1 MSAELPDSQILTRY
15 LLGTLPDDEAEKL
28 DELAV
33 TDDEV
38 AWRLAETEN
47 DLVDAYARGELSGE
61 DLDRF
66 KIHYL
71 SSERRREKV
80 MFAET
85 LRDRIEKGRAASLEQ
100 PLTIPVAAAR
110 RSLPPWALAAAAL
123 LLLAPAGYLFL
134 ANGRLQEELSTAQS
148 ERAALLRRAEGLEKQ
163 NAEQRAA
170 LAEAGKQPPGGVAGA
185 MLEQLR
191 IVSLILTPQRRGLG
205 KVPTL
210 SITPETDVV
219 ALQLQLESDEFPQYE
234 VAVKSAADNRVLW
247 RSGKLESVAANGGKI
262 VAASV
267 PASLLSTGHFSVDL
281 TGTTWKGRPELLA
294 SYAFRAVVR

>member
-1 MSAELPDSQILTRY
+1 MSSQQHDPQLLTRY
-15 LLGTLPDDEAEKL
+15 LLGVLPDAEAERL

-33 TDDEV
+33 TDDEL

-66 KIHYL
+66 KNHYL

-80 MFAET
+80 MFAEA
-85 LRDRIEKGRAASLEQ
+85 LRDRIENGRAVSLEQ
-100 PLTIPVAAAR
+100 PLTIPVAAR

-134 ANGRLQEELSTAQS
+134 ANGRLQQELSTAQS
-148 ERAALLRRAEGLEKQ
+148 ERAALQRRAEGLEKQ

-170 LAEAGKQPPGGVAGA
+170 LAEAGKQPPGGVVQA
-185 MLEQLR
+185 MLDQLR

-210 SITPETDVV
+210 SMAPETDIV
-219 ALQLQLESDEFPQYE
+219 ALQLQLESDEFSQYE

-247 RSGKLESVAANGGKI
+247 RSGKLGSVAANGGKI

-281 TGTTWKGRPELLA
+281 TGTTRKGRPELLA